1 MSVSNFQPADYGY
14 SKDAKM
20 TSLPN
25 QLNGVGVEIDNGTVN
40 EITDEMLEG
49 LAAVIKPDA
58 VSGHT
63 LTALYLSS
71 VKRPPEAWPNRH
83 STGNAV
89 DISRVNGKELSDHYP
104 GDDAVKAI
112 IDALQNAFENFPKRC
127 ENYGPLFN
135 WKEGQPDDPGDH
147 SNHIHWSVDG
157 PHQRP

>member
-1 MSVSNFQPADYGY
+1 MA
-14 SKDAKM
+14 
-20 TSLPN
+20 SLPN
-25 QLNGVGVEIDNGTVN
+25 QLNGVSFEFASGTAN

-58 VSGHT
+58 APGRM
-63 LTALYLSS
+63 LTALYFSS

-89 DISRVNGKELSDHYP
+89 DISRVNGKELSANYP
-104 GDDAVKAI
+104 GDATVTAI
-112 IDALQNAFENFPKRC
+112 IDALQNAFEHFPKRC

-147 SNHIHWSVDG
+147 SDHIHWSVDG
-157 PHQRP
+157 PHEKP